1 MNIDKSKVVMTTN
14 KFEQLKTEFNNK
26 YCNASNSDYPSIA
39 KDSAVFGTLNELLDI
54 LSEMIM
60 EDKTE

>member
-26 YCNASNSDYPSIA
+26 YRGAYGQSDASMQ
-39 KDSAVFGTLNELLDI
+39 KDSAVFATLNALLDI
-54 LSEMIM
+54 LSDMVM
-60 EDKTE
+60 ED